1 MYCIYVYISAIHI
14 YNTYILYIY
23 VYACVHHEY
32 VCMSILLFLVLPGL
46 WSTPAENLSFVDAVI
61 NLS

>member
-1 MYCIYVYISAIHI
+1 MHKYLQYIYIIHI
-14 YNTYILYIY
+14 YYIYIY

-46 WSTPAENLSFVDAVI
+46 
-61 NLS
+61 

>member
-14 YNTYILYIY
+14 YNTYILYIYIY

-46 WSTPAENLSFVDAVI
+46 
-61 NLS
+61 